1 MNRTTVRIEP
11 RLLKEAKQIAN
22 EKDLNFQ
29 QIVNWALESLIAQL
43 KKHAKANKSEWPT
56 ANLGKNTDKLILDKD
71 FIYGPPRI

>member
-29 QIVNWALESLIAQL
+29 QIVNWALEILIGQL
-43 KKHAKANKSEWPT
+43 KNQVQTKKSEWPT
-56 ANLGKNTDKLILDKD
+56 AKLGKDTDKLILDKD
-71 FIYGPPRI
+71 FIYGPGRI